1 MRPRRYC
8 LSGQYMNSIKGE
20 RSPFPQ
26 TQWKI
31 FPQTPWN
38 APSEAREGFCDCVSQ
53 SQHDARMLGMGRE
66 NPPITYTP
74 LLQIIVS
81 HTQFSFSNFWDL
93 ASGFTLNFHT
103 YHLPLSSLQVM
114 LKYLS
119 WLKYL
124 LLVHVSLTFYRLQ
137 CCLIASW
144 TSNPTCSSKFSLNMG
159 SSRGFSLNLIFDALM
174 LSQHSVHASI
184 IALIKM

>member
-1 MRPRRYC
+1 MVYEFHSGRQAC
-8 LSGQYMNSIKGE
+8 LYFEGHSPNPHRMLPTKQGKGFVAV
-20 RSPFPQ
+20 S
-26 TQWKI
+26 WSHH
-31 FPQTPWN
+31 N
-38 APSEAREGFCDCVSQ
+38 AW
-53 SQHDARMLGMGRE
+53 MLGMGRV
-66 NPPITYTP
+66 NPPLTYTP
-74 LLQIIVS
+74 LFQIIVS
-81 HTQFSFSNFWDL
+81 YAQLSFLTFWDL

-103 YHLPLSSLQVM
+103 YNLHLSSLQAM

-124 LLVHVSLTFYRLQ
+124 VLVHVSLTFYRLQ
-137 CCLIASW
+137 CCLIASL